1 MRKTRCEK
9 WAGEVRAAGACTAH
23 SADRRG
29 QSATLR
35 FDLAVGLAHR
45 RPPGMDPRGSHW
57 KSPRQALIWPTR
69 IPHSSIHQSIA
80 TPAIA
85 ASQLELVL
93 SLSTLSVLP
102 GASLFVHDCLETPPA
117 TSIRRRQPVGV
128 MSTSWP
134 PGLPPQIRSCPCSA
148 DAMLETP
155 RGVVASLPATWHR
168 RRAQAFF
175 PAAGETGNVTANL
188 RLKELKQLGIRSWLR
203 TYSYDSCKSSGRQ
216 RPSLPPPHLLLVLKT
231 PKANKMSRRRTSP
244 ILPSTPCQAVKT
256 VVVHPPSTPRSQ
268 T

>member
-1 MRKTRCEK
+1 MRTPRTGAGSQQLCALTSL
-9 WAGEVRAAGACTAH
+9 WAWRTDALPAWTHVAH
-23 SADRRG
+23 
-29 QSATLR
+29 T
-35 FDLAVGLAHR
+35 
-45 RPPGMDPRGSHW
+45 W

-188 RLKELKQLGIRSWLR
+188 RLKELKQLGIRSRLG

-216 RPSLPPPHLLLVLKT
+216 RPSLPPPHLLLALET
-231 PKANKMSRRRTSP
+231 RKANKMSRCRTSP